1 MVMAE
6 TLGNSWIVV
15 GGLIAAA
22 MIATLYTLA
31 TAVRNQTYMHDLQVG
46 VAKLQQQYQ
55 ARVRAMQEAAQTGE
69 VELLP
74 AEPEGDAK
82 PAKH

>member
-1 MVMAE
+1 MTMADI
-6 TLGNSWIVV
+6 LGNSWIVV
-15 GGLIAAA
+15 VALIACSAL
-22 MIATLYTLA
+22 ATLYTLA

-55 ARVRAMQEAAQTGE
+55 ARMRAMQEAAQTGE

-74 AEPEGDAK
+74 TESDETKKAA
-82 PAKH
+82 